1 MENKAK
7 TQNVD
12 SNKFIETWSMSIWPW
27 WKRGCVKFCHAFGL
41 ILALHSNVHRNLNE
55 CNGSSVIWSIHLNYW
70 NPFKMKDNYIILLS
84 SNEIIVLTAFPLV
97 AYGQKQGCSIPSND
111 KLITKYMHIFYNH
124 ASLGTTYKKMWNF
137 KKKRA
142 HLNRV
147 WSWK

>member
-41 ILALHSNVHRNLNE
+41 ILALHNSVHRNLNE
-55 CNGSSVIWSIHLNYW
+55 CNGSSAIWSIHLNYW

-97 AYGQKQGCSIPSND
+97 AYGQKKGCSIPSND
-111 KLITKYMHIFYNH
+111 NWLQNTCISFTTMHPLVQHTKKCGISRKKEHI
-124 ASLGTTYKKMWNF
+124 
-137 KKKRA
+137 
-142 HLNRV
+142 
-147 WSWK
+147 